1 VSDVIVAKG
10 TGISG
15 SFPEKLLTGKV
26 AKKSREGREERR
38 FSTEDVEVRKLRG
51 MHWRGGT
58 SVQLRDCKERIT
70 LCRPS
75 GTRIVFRTHPALKR
89 WA

>member
-1 VSDVIVAKG
+1 MSDVIVAKG

-26 AKKSREGREERR
+26 AKKSREGREERH

-58 SVQLRDCKERIT
+58 GVQLRDPKEPVVPPG
-70 LCRPS
+70 LGS
-75 GTRIVFRTHPALKR
+75 FSALTQR
-89 WA
+89 